1 MLQFRT
7 EYVHLTSI
15 LKNDLI
21 VQLHQSLLSLSCMS
35 ILNKCFPYLG
45 LLEDED
51 LDDGTMRAE
60 KLVEIIM
67 SDDVSKLVVNAHQKN
82 RTFRGMVF
90 VTTHVKQKI
99 NKYSTAFIHYI

>member
-1 MLQFRT
+1 
-7 EYVHLTSI
+7 
-15 LKNDLI
+15 
-21 VQLHQSLLSLSCMS
+21 MS

-67 SDDVSKLVVNAHQKN
+67 SDDVSKLVVDAHQKN
-82 RTFRGMVF
+82 WTFGGMVF
-90 VTTHVKQKI
+90 VTTHVKQII
-99 NKYSTAFIHYI
+99 NKYSTAFIHYIPLSHFFLHQPSSIEGRSKK